1 MSGTARSART
11 SNMRWTQNRNL
22 LMLFLIGTLSYVDRG
37 TLAVA
42 NPLIRRDLGLSIAEM
57 GVLLSAFLWPYA
69 FGLLLVGPIVDRVR
83 PHRML
88 AAALIVWSIAQGLA
102 GFVLSYTQFLLA
114 RAALGIGEAPMAPS
128 FARVTKEWYHEHDQA
143 RTVGVWN
150 GSSSFGTAI
159 SPLLLTPIMLAFNW
173 RWMFILMGGVGVVF
187 ALVWY
192 KVYRDLDGDALHD
205 DDHRYLHG
213 EGPVAQDA
221 PAHALGWR
229 RLFNC
234 RATWGLIFGFFGNV
248 YVGWMFTAW
257 MPGYLELE
265 RHMSISKTG
274 LVASIPFFI
283 GFAGSIIGGRLC
295 DHLNIGGMTA
305 IGSRKL
311 LAVGGTVIMSIA
323 TFVAALATSNVVA
336 VAAISVAMFFV
347 LSASTA
353 AWALSGACAPRSY
366 AASMGGIMDFGGFI
380 GGALAPTVTGF
391 VVQAS
396 GSFTPAL
403 LVAGSVGL
411 VSAAAYW
418 LLIPATPITD
428 ADLAYDAAAS
438 SAVGA

>member
-1 MSGTARSART
+1 MSGSART
-11 SNMRWTQNRNL
+11 ARTSRMRWTQNCNL
-22 LMLFLIGTLSYVDRG
+22 MMLFLIGTLSYVDRG

-69 FGLLLVGPIVDRVR
+69 FGLLLAGPVVDRVR

-88 AAALIVWSIAQGLA
+88 AAALIVWSIAQASA
-102 GFVLSYTQFLLA
+102 GFVLTYTHFLLA

-128 FARVTKEWYHEHDQA
+128 FARVTKDWYHEHDQA
-143 RTVGVWN
+143 RAVGVWN
-150 GSSSFGTAI
+150 SSSSFGTAI
-159 SPLLLTPIMLAFNW
+159 SPLLLTPIMLAFDW
-173 RWMFILMGGVGVVF
+173 RWMFILMGGVGIIF
-187 ALVWY
+187 AIVWY
-192 KVYRDLDGDALHD
+192 IVYRDLNAAKLHA

-213 EGPVAQDA
+213 DGPAAQEA

-229 RLFNC
+229 RLFGFK
-234 RATWGLIFGFFGNV
+234 ATWGLILGFFGNV

-283 GFAGSIIGGRLC
+283 GVVGSNVGGWLC
-295 DHLNIGGMTA
+295 DQLNIGGMTA

-323 TFVAALATSNVVA
+323 TFVAALASSNVVA
-336 VAAISVAMFFV
+336 VGAISVAMFFV
-347 LSASTA
+347 LCSGTG

-403 LVAGSVGL
+403 IVAATVGL
-411 VSAAAYW
+411 ASAAAYW
-418 LLIPATPITD
+418 ALVPATPIPIS
-428 ADLAYDAAAS
+428 DLGHDTVAP
-438 SAVGA
+438 SAQSA

>member
-1 MSGTARSART
+1 
-11 SNMRWTQNRNL
+11 
-22 LMLFLIGTLSYVDRG
+22 MLFLIGTLSYVDRG

-69 FGLLLVGPIVDRVR
+69 FGLLLAGPIVDRVR

-88 AAALIVWSIAQGLA
+88 AAALIVWSIAQASA
-102 GFVLSYTQFLLA
+102 GFVLNYTHFLLA

-128 FARVTKEWYHEHDQA
+128 FARVTKDWYHEHDQA

-159 SPLLLTPIMLAFNW
+159 SPLLLTPIMLTFNW
-173 RWMFILMGGVGVVF
+173 RWMFVLMGGVGIIF
-187 ALVWY
+187 ATVWY
-192 KVYRDLDGDALHD
+192 VVYRDLGAAKLHV

-213 EGPVAQDA
+213 EGPASQEA

-229 RLFNC
+229 RLFGF

-257 MPGYLELE
+257 MPGYLEIE
-265 RHMSISKTG
+265 RHMSISRTG
-274 LVASIPFFI
+274 LVASIPFLI
-283 GFAGSIIGGRLC
+283 GLVGSIIGGRLC

-311 LAVGGTVIMSIA
+311 MAVGGTVIMSIA
-323 TFVAALATSNVVA
+323 TFVAALASSNVVA
-336 VAAISVAMFFV
+336 VGAISVAMFFV
-347 LSASTA
+347 LSSSTG

-403 LVAGSVGL
+403 MVAGTVGML
-411 VSAAAYW
+411 SAAAYW
-418 LLIPATPITD
+418 VLIPPTPIPD
-428 ADLAYDAAAS
+428 ADLGYDAVAP
-438 SAVGA
+438 SAQSA